1 MTILNL
7 GLQSVG
13 IMRQKTLSFE
23 EALKLCSNVASIR
36 ALGEKNPDLKLEVL
50 DAIAPMKALLQ
61 GIFMRLHLKDH
72 KYETFEAASKFEM
85 DELWKNILSVDDTIT
100 RETTTKA
107 GIQKKD
113 KFQDFL
119 KQHCKVRHYM
129 FSVKKCNT
137 SSCVCKPPRLPGPV
151 YDSIYHLPDPI
162 PRTDGDH
169 YKDFD
174 DLYGKEETT
183 EKHRPSLKESR
194 KKITG
199 IPIHFYS
206 TVCQKCWPPRSV
218 P

>member
-1 MTILNL
+1 VKLPRKL
-7 GLQSVG
+7 G
-13 IMRQKTLSFE
+13 
-23 EALKLCSNVASIR
+23 
-36 ALGEKNPDLKLEVL
+36 
-50 DAIAPMKALLQ
+50 
-61 GIFMRLHLKDH
+61 
-72 KYETFEAASKFEM
+72 
-85 DELWKNILSVDDTIT
+85 
-100 RETTTKA
+100 
-107 GIQKKD
+107 QKKD

-183 EKHRPSLKESR
+183 EKHRPSLKESGKR
-194 KKITG
+194 SLGSPSFLQHSLPKMLASSFSAMSVRNG
-199 IPIHFYS
+199 DSY
-206 TVCQKCWPPRSV
+206 TVRTF
-218 P
+218 